1 MSKYFGSHQ
10 SSYAILDRMKG
21 GLKTQGFTI
30 VETLIVLAVT
40 GGLFVVIAASLSGR
54 QAKTQFQQSIQEV
67 RSQIEQ
73 VINDVSVG
81 YYPNS
86 ANFQCSASGLGP
98 SITAGST
105 AQGQNTGCI
114 FLGKAIQFQINGTD
128 PEQYRVYPIA
138 GLQRDSTGAEVTTYA
153 AAKPKVIAPSTS
165 NPSVP
170 NGSSS
175 QKLNYGLTT
184 ASLKYG
190 SGAGTNV
197 GAIAFV
203 SSLASYSSG
212 SLVSGS
218 QQINVIPITGSVLN
232 SSATAGAEV
241 INSSLATSPVNP
253 AGIKLC
259 FANAQLGQSGLIT
272 IGGSG
277 RQLDLSLVIKGNTTC
292 S

>member
-1 MSKYFGSHQ
+1 MSKYFGFHQ

-40 GGLFVVIAASLSGR
+40 GGLFILIAASLSGR

-81 YYPNS
+81 YYPNA
-86 ANFQCSASGLGP
+86 ANFQCTASGLGP

-138 GLQRDSTGAEVTTYA
+138 GLQRDSSGVEVTTYA
-153 AAKPKVIAPSTS
+153 AARPKVIAPSTS
-165 NPSVP
+165 NSNVP
-170 NGSSS
+170 NGSAS

-184 ASLKYG
+184 ASLRYG

-212 SLVSGS
+212 ALVSGS
-218 QQINVIPITGSVLN
+218 QQINVVPISGSALN
-232 SSATAGAEV
+232 TSATVGAEA
-241 INSSLATSPVNP
+241 INNNLATSPVNP
-253 AGIKLC
+253 AGVRLC
-259 FANAQLGQSGLIT
+259 FANARVGQSGLIT
-272 IGGSG
+272 IGGSS
-277 RQLDLSLVIKGNTTC
+277 RQLDVTLTIKGNTTC

>member
-1 MSKYFGSHQ
+1 
-10 SSYAILDRMKG
+10 MKG

-40 GGLFVVIAASLSGR
+40 GGLFMLIAASLSGR

-81 YYPNS
+81 YYPNL
-86 ANFQCSASGLGP
+86 ANFQCSASGIGP
-98 SITAGST
+98 SISAGST
-105 AQGQNTGCI
+105 AQGENTGCI

-128 PEQYRVYPIA
+128 PEQFRIYPVA
-138 GLQRDSTGAEVTTYA
+138 GLQRDSSGAEVTTYA
-153 AAKPKVIAPSTS
+153 AAMPKVIAPSTG
-165 NPSVP
+165 NPGVPDNASVK
-170 NGSSS
+170 
-175 QKLNYGLTT
+175 KLNYGLTT

-197 GAIAFV
+197 GSIAFV

-212 SLVSGS
+212 ALVSGS
-218 QQINVIPITGSVLN
+218 QQINVVPITGSVLN
-232 SSATAGAEV
+232 ASAAAGAQT
-241 INSSLATSPVNP
+241 INSNLAASPINP
-253 AGIKLC
+253 AGVKLC
-259 FANAQLGQSGLIT
+259 FANARLGQSGLIT
-272 IGGSG
+272 IGGNG
-277 RQLDLSLVIKGNTTC
+277 RQLDVNLVIKGNTTC